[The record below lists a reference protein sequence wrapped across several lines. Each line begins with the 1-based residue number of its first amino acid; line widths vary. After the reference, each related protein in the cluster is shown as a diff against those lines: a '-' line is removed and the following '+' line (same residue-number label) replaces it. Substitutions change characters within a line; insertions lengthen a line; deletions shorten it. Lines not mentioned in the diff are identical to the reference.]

1 MSLPEDL
8 CPLPTLKSGSSRPPV
23 TPRAPVPTCAH
34 TPHTH
39 EIKSRIKKNQK
50 NSPKEDSGSL
60 LKHFQGAVGGWGDGS
75 ALRALA
81 CLTRVGHECGPP
93 TLTQKAWRSHARA
106 CDPSA
111 EGRSLLGHTDSLRTS
126 WRRRSPSSLWDPGI
140 KLRSSSVVT
149 SIDTHRAH
157 TPEMGIPFRLCL
169 SLSLEVTEFFSLFC
183 FRRPRW

>member
-23 TPRAPVPTCAH
+23 TPRAPVPTCAY

-39 EIKSRIKKNQK
+39 EIKSRIKKKSK

-75 ALRALA
+75 VFRALA
-81 CLTRVGHECGPP
+81 CLTRTGHECGPP
-93 TLTQKAWRSHARA
+93 TLTQKAWCNHARA
-106 CDPSA
+106 CDPGA
-111 EGRSLLGHTDSLRTS
+111 EMRSLLGPTDSLRTA
-126 WRRRSPSSLWDPGI
+126 WRQRSPSSLWDPGI

-149 SIDTHRAH
+149 STVTH
-157 TPEMGIPFRLCL
+157 
-169 SLSLEVTEFFSLFC
+169 
-183 FRRPRW
+183 

>member
-111 EGRSLLGHTDSLRTS
+111 EGRSLLGPTDSLRTS

-140 KLRSSSVVT
+140 KLRSSSMVT
-149 SIDTHRAH
+149 SADTHRAH

-169 SLSLEVTEFFSLFC
+169 SLSLEVTEFFFLFC